1 MAEVNVTTPHYGIA
15 QYGPKGEGQA
25 AALYTIY
32 NVAMDTIDQILWQL
46 KQLIDALEERVGDL
60 ENRMDAAEE
69 RITNLE
75 NRMEQAETN
84 ISNLQETVENL
95 QQQID
100 VINENITNIEN
111 NVSDLTDSV
120 WAAIEAIVNH
130 TTGGGTVD
138 QESGSISWGLSGQ
151 YAIGNMNIYNGS
163 SNYIRTTAN
172 TLSSPGTNDVRVN

>member
-60 ENRMDAAEE
+60 ESRMDAAEE

-84 ISNLQETVENL
+84 ISNLQESVTS
-95 QQQID
+95 
-100 VINENITNIEN
+100 INAELEAVWNAIRNI
-111 NVSDLTDSV
+111 VSHV
-120 WAAIEAIVNH
+120 Q
-130 TTGGGTVD
+130 GGGTVNEED
-138 QESGSISWGLSGQ
+138 GSIEWNTTGTV
-151 YAIGNMNIYNGS
+151 AVGNMNLYSNGS
-163 SNYIRTTAN
+163 YIRTTAS
-172 TLSSPGTNDVRVN
+172 TESSPGTNDVRAQ